1 MMSGPD
7 ISADRAHEPF
17 GVWILPGVAGR
28 CEDFFDLERNDT
40 RPNVGAI
47 NAVPIPHEIARS
59 FLFGEGLDNLLGS
72 LGCRGVVRHVEV
84 QHLPTIIFQCDEH
97 EPSFEGDRGHG
108 EEVNRN
114 HLTEV
119 ICAGT
124 SSRSGRT
131 RPRQSP
137 EDSGDSAFGNLDAEH
152 FQLAMN
158 PGCAPQR
165 VGGNHPFDE
174 TWNLDGRRGSA
185 AIALVHFRPPSPEP
199 AKPFALPADDR
210 VGLDVNQGCAPA
222 RPQQGHRH
230 PEQLVDASQY
240 GLFSFSLEGNELN
253 AESSVLHR
261 DGAP

>member
-28 CEDFFDLERNDT
+28 CEDFFDLERNDM

-47 NAVPIPHEIARS
+47 NAVPIQHEIARS

-84 QHLPTIIFQCDEH
+84 QHLPTTMFQYDKH
-97 EPSFEGDRGHG
+97 EQHLQGDGRHG

-119 ICAGT
+119 IAQERLPGLAG
-124 SSRSGRT
+124 

-137 EDSGDSAFGNLDAEH
+137 EDSRDSTFGDLDAEH
-152 FQLAMN
+152 LQLAVN
-158 PGCAPQR
+158 PGCAPER
-165 VGGNHPFDE
+165 IGRNHPLDQAS
-174 TWNLDGRRGSA
+174 NLDGYRGSA
-185 AIALVHFRPPSPEP
+185 AMALVHPRPPSPEP

-210 VGLDVNQGCAPA
+210 VGSDANQGSAPA
-222 RPQQGHRH
+222 GPQQGQPH
-230 PEQLVDASQY
+230 PE
-240 GLFSFSLEGNELN
+240 
-253 AESSVLHR
+253 
-261 DGAP
+261 